1 MSEELEL
8 LRELRDTIRRLE
20 ERIGRL
26 EEALG
31 ARRRVEERVI
41 AEEDGVRLIR
51 TGDPFAPYIIEE
63 RLGDQVRIHTYKH
76 LKTAR
81 KAFKYYAARAR
92 ALH

>member
-31 ARRRVEERVI
+31 ARGIGERVI

-51 TGDPFAPYIIEE
+51 TGDPFAPYVVEE

-81 KAFKYYAARAR
+81 KAFKYYVAKAK

>member
-20 ERIGRL
+20 ERIERL

-31 ARRRVEERVI
+31 ARRVEERVI

-81 KAFKYYAARAR
+81 KAFKYYATRAK